1 MAISLVHCEKKNRKQ
16 IFKSEVELP
25 APPPTVPEISNGP
38 QLYDQLSYVAMNLA
52 ATVEN
57 LTVNNVGSATLMNI
71 IISAIPSGVE
81 DVSMLDVDNAITTN
95 TSSGPKF
102 TLGLTATSDLYQA
115 MLYCSNKYK

>member
-1 MAISLVHCEKKNRKQ
+1 M
-16 IFKSEVELP
+16 
-25 APPPTVPEISNGP
+25 
-38 QLYDQLSYVAMNLA
+38 YDQLSYVAMNLA